1 MPDEV
6 IPITLHNAAEKF
18 DMSYT
23 ELYNLGKN
31 GQIALS
37 RIGSI
42 LMTEENSI
50 KCYLEL
56 KLSLEKQ
63 KRYLDQ
69 ILLEK
74 REEID
79 NTIALY
85 DDFLF
90 SMRTLVKHTR
100 LFEILIREMAKVIK
114 DDVYRRIFID
124 VSLGQ
129 SIYNVARKE
138 SFSYDKICSI
148 YSYTLNTIERR
159 CSIIPEYRKT
169 IANLK
174 SELRQKDII
183 INTLKEEIT
192 QLDKYNDIADRIN
205 PKKEIPKRVIYTL
218 SLSIKNDLGLD
229 VRTINLLYGLHI
241 NTIEDLFRYLCKRGC
256 IFESL
261 LEIPKLGK
269 VSYNKL
275 KQVLIVRNIIDRY
288 GNSDLYEY
296 LV

>member
-23 ELYNLGKN
+23 DLYNLGKN

-37 RIGSI
+37 RIGSV

-50 KCYLEL
+50 KCYLTL
-56 KLSLEKQ
+56 KSSLAKQ
-63 KRYLDQ
+63 QRYTEQ
-69 ILLEK
+69 ILSEK

-85 DDFLF
+85 DDYLF

-100 LFEILIREMAKVIK
+100 LFEILIHELANVIK

-129 SIYNVARKE
+129 SIYNVARKL
-138 SFSYDKICSI
+138 SFSYDKVCSI
-148 YSYTLNTIERR
+148 YSHTLNIIERR
-159 CSIIPEYRKT
+159 CNIVPEYRKT

-174 SELRQKDII
+174 LELRQKDII

-229 VRTINLLYGLHI
+229 IRTINVLSGLDI

-256 IFESL
+256 IFDAL

-269 VSYNKL
+269 VSYNNL
-275 KQVLIVRNIIDRY
+275 KRVLTVRNIIDHY

-296 LV
+296 LI